1 MTVGLRWTS
10 PLQHIERH
18 RCEPK
23 PMAAKQWTALFFVG
37 IMAFAGCLG
46 ATEPAPEQ
54 PDDTPTTY
62 SLDVSWTLAP
72 ETVQLGETVTYLLSV
87 NQLGEGEYQPDV
99 SVINPS
105 FARVELVEWTE
116 QNNGYHCL
124 LYTSPS
130 PRDKRQSRMPSSA

>member
-1 MTVGLRWTS
+1 
-10 PLQHIERH
+10 
-18 RCEPK
+18 
-23 PMAAKQWTALFFVG
+23 MAAKQWTALFFVG

-116 QNNGYHCL
+116 QNNGYQL
-124 LYTSPS
+124 AFTPEVVGEFIVFSALNSYSS
-130 PRDKRQSRMPSSA
+130 LSYRRQAYIN

>member
-1 MTVGLRWTS
+1 
-10 PLQHIERH
+10 
-18 RCEPK
+18 
-23 PMAAKQWTALFFVG
+23 MAAKQWTALFFVG

-87 NQLGEGEYQPDV
+87 KQLGEGEYQPDV

-116 QNNGYHCL
+116 QNNGYQL
-124 LYTSPS
+124 AFTPEVVGEFIVFSALNSYSS
-130 PRDKRQSRMPSSA
+130 LSYRRQAYIN